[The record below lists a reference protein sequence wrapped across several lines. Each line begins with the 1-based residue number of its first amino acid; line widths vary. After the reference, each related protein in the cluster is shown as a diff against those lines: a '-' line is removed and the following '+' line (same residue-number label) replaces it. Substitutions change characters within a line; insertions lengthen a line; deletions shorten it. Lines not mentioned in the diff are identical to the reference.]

1 VINCSISGI
10 RCVPMLAAL
19 ACALL
24 STTPPLVQ
32 APPER
37 SPLVPAPENVQ
48 QYPQAPAPTYL
59 YPRVPPSALP
69 RSRVRPQPAP
79 PEPPLEPA
87 RFGLFFSP
95 FGIFALSFF
104 LEGDLAL
111 AGGFDVF
118 ANVGGGPLGQFAFDA
133 GFRHYVLGTS
143 LDGFYFDVRGSGFGL
158 PASGLWMFGPGMQIG
173 YGWRVKRFTLSIAV
187 GVTTWYGTS
196 RWDGS
201 TRFFNSNVVD
211 EEIIVFPGFTQPPVG
226 RPGVQPTLRVSL
238 GPWF

>member
-1 VINCSISGI
+1 MVP
-10 RCVPMLAAL
+10 PMLAVL
-19 ACALL
+19 ASALL

-37 SPLVPAPENVQ
+37 SPLAPAPENAA

-59 YPRVPPSALP
+59 YPTTAPAYVPRP
-69 RSRVRPQPAP
+69 RGRVRAPKPP
-79 PEPPLEPA
+79 PEPLAPA

-95 FGIFALSFF
+95 MSIFSLSLFV
-104 LEGDLAL
+104 EGDLAI

-118 ANVGGGPLGQFAFDA
+118 ANVGGGPLGQFGFDA
-133 GFRHYVLGTS
+133 GLRHYVLGTS
-143 LDGFYFDVRGSGFGL
+143 LDGFYFDFRGSGFGL
-158 PASGLWMFGPGMQIG
+158 PASSLWMFGPGVQIG

-201 TRFFNSNVVD
+201 RQFFNSSVVD
-211 EEIIVFPGFTQPPVG
+211 EEIIVFPGFTQPPIG
-226 RPGVQPTLRVSL
+226 RPAVQPTLRVSL